1 MESVPYEGSEN
12 IDEEQALVLTLD
24 AEPVE
29 ESVLS
34 HVSCSIEGINERVGI
49 RVLTGEERDKVLKVN
64 RYSQYKDMPRLVLQ
78 CRQRFP
84 GNAKVNLIWGKGVKS
99 LSGVATTEDQTLH
112 FKAREPFTATLRCT
126 KENPNA
132 NCIPLLPVRLDFS
145 APVSRKYAEKIVL
158 KGPGNTVYKPASAH
172 EDNEDSVYSVS
183 FEGPFSEMSMFT
195 VEVPEDIR
203 DDAGRAL
210 ENKNK
215 FPLQVKTDA
224 YPPLAKF
231 SARLGI
237 IELEGDAV
245 LPVTLRNLEPAVRSK
260 MLKVE
265 GTSGESKEYV
275 EGLKGR
281 IHKEQLNSE
290 EKVIGWL
297 KRVAS
302 AERENSILKNENN
315 GKDFL
320 IPKPEGEKA
329 FEVIG
334 IPLKDPGFYVIEL
347 ESRILGAS
355 LLGTQRPMYVPAAA
369 LVTNLS
375 AHFKWG
381 RESSLVWVTT
391 LDKAQP
397 VKDASVTA
405 RDCNGKLIWSGKTD
419 ADGIARIDE
428 HLPSEQELPQC
439 SVKINYSEASNA
451 LSGMGRGL
459 FVFARTSD
467 DMTFVHSSWDNGIEP
482 WRFNLPE
489 ASYQGPVSAHTIFDR
504 TLLRAGETI
513 HMKHIGRRR
522 TMSGFSMM
530 EDSELPK
537 AVLIQHRG
545 SDQRYEFPLTWDS
558 KDVAETTWK
567 IPPDARLGYYE
578 VTLLKKATEKPQ
590 SHADAGGTQGESEGY
605 FDADG
610 WMSGS
615 FRVEEFRVPLM
626 KAVIQ
631 PVQNILINA
640 SEADVDLSV
649 AYLSGGGASNAPVKV
664 RSLLQPKSIYLED
677 YEEFVF
683 ANGVVKEGT
692 VRRSDFEEPEG
703 EAVKKKPLIQTQEL
717 VLDKYGTG
725 RVKITKLPAVS
736 VPAGPCNGT

>member
-12 IDEEQALVLTLD
+12 IDEEQAFVLTLD

-49 RVLTGEERDKVLKVN
+49 RVLTGEERDKILKVN
-64 RYSQYKDMPRLVLQ
+64 RYSQYKDMPRLILQ

-145 APVSRKYAEKIVL
+145 APVSRKYAEMIVL

-183 FEGPFSEMSMFT
+183 FEGPFSEKSLFT

-210 ENKNK
+210 ENRDK

-237 IELEGDAV
+237 IELADDAV

-281 IHKEQLNSE
+281 IHKEQLNAE
-290 EKVIGWL
+290 EKIIGWL
-297 KRVAS
+297 KKVAS
-302 AERENSILKNENN
+302 AGRENSILKNENN

-397 VKDASVTA
+397 VKDASVSV

-419 ADGIARIDE
+419 ADGIAKIDE

-482 WRFNLPE
+482 WRFNLPA

-513 HMKHIGRRR
+513 HMKHIGEEEDHVRLLDDGGFRASQ
-522 TMSGFSMM
+522 SGSDPAQGKRSAVRIPFDMGLERCSGDDM
-530 EDSELPK
+530 EDTAGCE
-537 AVLIQHRG
+537 
-545 SDQRYEFPLTWDS
+545 TW
-558 KDVAETTWK
+558 
-567 IPPDARLGYYE
+567 
-578 VTLLKKATEKPQ
+578 LL
-590 SHADAGGTQGESEGY
+590 
-605 FDADG
+605 
-610 WMSGS
+610 
-615 FRVEEFRVPLM
+615 
-626 KAVIQ
+626 
-631 PVQNILINA
+631 
-640 SEADVDLSV
+640 
-649 AYLSGGGASNAPVKV
+649 
-664 RSLLQPKSIYLED
+664 
-677 YEEFVF
+677 
-683 ANGVVKEGT
+683 
-692 VRRSDFEEPEG
+692 
-703 EAVKKKPLIQTQEL
+703 
-717 VLDKYGTG
+717 
-725 RVKITKLPAVS
+725 
-736 VPAGPCNGT
+736 